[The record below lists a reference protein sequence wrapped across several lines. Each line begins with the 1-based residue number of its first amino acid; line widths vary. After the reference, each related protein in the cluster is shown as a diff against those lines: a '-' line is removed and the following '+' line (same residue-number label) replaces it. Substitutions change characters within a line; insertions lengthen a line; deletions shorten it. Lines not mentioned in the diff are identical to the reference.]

1 MSVLTCFLFLRS
13 RIEPSISFF
22 DFLFTKEGERR
33 EGRKD
38 CPESRAKMSDKKRA
52 REEKKHK
59 EEEQEE
65 EQEETTQETTQEEAA
80 EGEEVP
86 QKRRRVMD
94 PTYEPPLLVPIA
106 HPLADVKLAKKLLRL
121 IHKTTEAHKV
131 SRGVK
136 EVVKSIRK
144 EKNPAEKKR
153 LCVLAGDITPIDVIA
168 HIPVL
173 CEEHGIPYVFVRSRT
188 VLGQAARTKRPTSVV
203 LINLDAGSEFEH
215 AYERCVKKVRA
226 MMPSFD

>member
-1 MSVLTCFLFLRS
+1 MS
-13 RIEPSISFF
+13 E
-22 DFLFTKEGERR
+22 
-33 EGRKD
+33 
-38 CPESRAKMSDKKRA
+38 KKRA
-52 REEKKHK
+52 REEKHKKEEEEETIVEEEPQAEK
-59 EEEQEE
+59 EEEQV
-65 EQEETTQETTQEEAA
+65 EET
-80 EGEEVP
+80 P

-106 HPLADVKLAKKLLRL
+106 NPLADVKLAKRLLRL
-121 IHKTTEAHKV
+121 IHKTTEEHKV

-144 EKNPAEKKR
+144 EKNPEGKQR
-153 LCVLAGDITPIDVIA
+153 LCVLAGDITPIDVLA

-203 LINLDAGSEFEH
+203 LINLEAGSSHEKSYKH
-215 AYERCVKKVRA
+215 CVKKIQA
-226 MMPSFD
+226 MMPSYE